1 MLADLTLLDYGIVA
15 LLIAGI
21 LAVLL
26 VPQAIKPDEQA
37 KLDWEAR
44 TRKRLQDDHK

>member
-1 MLADLTLLDYGIVA
+1 VIELTILGILAAVVLVA
-15 LLIAGI
+15 LLS
-21 LAVLL
+21 
-26 VPQAIKPDEQA
+26 PKPIKPDEQA